1 MISPSQKHRL
11 YWICQFSGWGFYAVI
26 NFFLINSYIR
36 LNFSSTLGV
45 LSYGLAGILVTHLLR
60 AHIRRSGLLSKPWR
74 TILVHTSIMI
84 PTGAGVLTA
93 LIQLC
98 WYLGS
103 GQSMAKPFVSL
114 SSIIAGTFF
123 NMNFLMLI
131 WLLIYFT
138 THIVWRSIA
147 LRESQLI
154 ALQAQINPHF
164 LFNSLNSLRGL
175 ILENPQ
181 AAQDAVTRL
190 SQLMRYSL
198 TQSRRP
204 TVPLHE
210 ELEAVRDYL
219 AIEKMRFE
227 DRLIIN
233 WQIEPNI
240 DHIEVPP
247 MSLQTLVEN
256 ALKHGIAHLPAGGEV
271 TITAT
276 HTNQQLTLK
285 VTNPGQLQP
294 AQPNST
300 GTGLHNIRERLSLLK
315 GSQASLSLKE
325 LPGQVEATILIPT
338 A

>member
-1 MISPSQKHRL
+1 MISPSQKQRL
-11 YWICQFSGWGFYAVI
+11 YWICQFSGWGIYAVL
-26 NFFLINSYIR
+26 NAMLINAYMPLSWT
-36 LNFSSTLGV
+36 LNLGV
-45 LSYGLAGILVTHLLR
+45 LTYGLAGILVTHTLR
-60 AHIRRSGLLSKPWR
+60 AHIHRSSLMAKPWR
-74 TILVHTSIMI
+74 TIAIHSAIMI
-84 PTGAGVLTA
+84 PLGAISLTA

-98 WYLGS
+98 WFLAS
-103 GQSMAKPFVSL
+103 GKSMVNPGVSVV
-114 SSIIAGTFF
+114 SILASILF
-123 NMNFLMLI
+123 NMTFLILI

-138 THIVWRSIA
+138 IHIVWRSIA
-147 LRESQLI
+147 LRESQLN

-227 DRLIIN
+227 ERLQIT

-240 DHIEVPP
+240 DDLEVPP

-256 ALKHGIAHLPAGGEV
+256 ALKHGIAHLPTGGEV
-271 TITAT
+271 TIAAT
-276 HTNQQLTLK
+276 HHNNQLTLK
-285 VTNPGQLQP
+285 VTNPGHLQP
-294 AQPNST
+294 QQTSSP
-300 GTGLHNIRERLSLLK
+300 GTGLANLRERLHLLK
-315 GSQASLSLKE
+315 GPLATLHLTNPQGL
-325 LPGQVEATILIPT
+325 VEATIQIPT
-338 A
+338 S